1 MGLKSYFKGRSG
13 RVFWVNVLLM
23 FVLLAGFPVLG
34 LVLLGDY
41 THHGEKIEVIDVV
54 GQNVYEAEMALG
66 SLGLEAVVADSTF
79 QRDMPAGVVIRQ
91 VPKAGNEIKSGRIVY
106 LTKNLDHEPL
116 VVLPDLLGNCS
127 RREAE
132 AQLKSLGFKLTEDE
146 VVEDEPKGLVVGIKQ
161 NGRKLTAEQRISKGL
176 PLTLCV
182 GAGYDDDTIY
192 VGSSAALDSVVNISV
207 DADF

>member
-13 RVFWVNVLLM
+13 MMFWINVLLM
-23 FVLLAGFPVLG
+23 FVLLVGFPVLG
-34 LVLLGDY
+34 LQFLGSY
-41 THHGEKIEVIDVV
+41 THHGEKVEVIDVV

-66 SLGLEAVVADSTF
+66 SLGLEVVVADSIY
-79 QRDMPAGVVIRQ
+79 QRDMPAGVIVRQ

-116 VVLPDLLGNCS
+116 VTLPDLVGNCS

-132 AQLKSLGFKLTEDE
+132 AQLRSLGFKLTEDE
-146 VVEDEPKGLVVGIKQ
+146 EVEDEPKDLVVGIKQ
-161 NGRKLTAEQRISKGL
+161 NGRRLTAEQRISKGL

-192 VGSSAALDSVVNISV
+192 VDNSVALDSIVDI

>member
-1 MGLKSYFKGRSG
+1 MM
-13 RVFWVNVLLM
+13 FWINVLLM
-23 FVLLAGFPVLG
+23 FVLLVGFPVLG
-34 LVLLGDY
+34 LQFLGSY
-41 THHGEKIEVIDVV
+41 THHGEKVEVIDVV
-54 GQNVYEAEMALG
+54 GQNVYEAEMALS
-66 SLGLEAVVADSTF
+66 SLGLEAVVADSTY
-79 QRDMPAGVVIRQ
+79 QRDMPAGVIVRQ

-116 VVLPDLLGNCS
+116 VVLPDLVGNCS

-132 AQLKSLGFKLTEDE
+132 AQLRSLGFKLTEDE
-146 VVEDEPKGLVVGIKQ
+146 EVEDEPKDLVVGIKQ
-161 NGRKLTAEQRISKGL
+161 NGRRLTAEQRISKGL

-192 VGSSAALDSVVNISV
+192 VDNSVALDSIVDI

>member
-1 MGLKSYFKGRSG
+1 M
-13 RVFWVNVLLM
+13 FWINVLLM
-23 FVLLAGFPVLG
+23 FVLLVGFPVLG
-34 LVLLGDY
+34 LQFLGSY
-41 THHGEKIEVIDVV
+41 THHGEKVEVIDVV
-54 GQNVYEAEMALG
+54 GQNVYEAEMALS
-66 SLGLEAVVADSTF
+66 SLGLEAVVADSTYL
-79 QRDMPAGVVIRQ
+79 RDMPAGVIVRQ

-116 VVLPDLLGNCS
+116 VVLPDLVGNCS

-132 AQLKSLGFKLTEDE
+132 AQLRSLGFKLTEDE
-146 VVEDEPKGLVVGIKQ
+146 EVEDEPKDLVVGIKQ
-161 NGRKLTAEQRISKGL
+161 NGRRLTAEQRISKGL

-192 VGSSAALDSVVNISV
+192 VDNSVALDSIVDI

>member
-1 MGLKSYFKGRSG
+1 M
-13 RVFWVNVLLM
+13 FWINVLLM
-23 FVLLAGFPVLG
+23 FVLLVGFPVLG
-34 LVLLGDY
+34 LQFLGSY
-41 THHGEKIEVIDVV
+41 THHGEKVEVIDVV
-54 GQNVYEAEMALG
+54 GQNVYEAEIALS
-66 SLGLEAVVADSTF
+66 SLGLETVVADSTY
-79 QRDMPAGVVIRQ
+79 QRDMPAGVIVRQ

-116 VVLPDLLGNCS
+116 VVLPDLVGNCS

-132 AQLKSLGFKLTEDE
+132 AQLRSLGFRLTEDE
-146 VVEDEPKGLVVGIKQ
+146 EVEDEPKGLVVGIKQ
-161 NGRKLTAEQRISKGL
+161 NGRRLTAEQRISKGL

-192 VGSSAALDSVVNISV
+192 VDNSVALDSIVDI

>member
-1 MGLKSYFKGRSG
+1 MM
-13 RVFWVNVLLM
+13 FWINVLLM
-23 FVLLAGFPVLG
+23 FVLLVGFPVLG
-34 LVLLGDY
+34 LQFLGSY
-41 THHGEKIEVIDVV
+41 THHGEKVEVIDVV
-54 GQNVYEAEMALG
+54 GQNVYEAEIALS
-66 SLGLEAVVADSTF
+66 SLGLETVVADSTY
-79 QRDMPAGVVIRQ
+79 QRNMPAGVIVRQ

-116 VVLPDLLGNCS
+116 VVLPDLVGNCS

-132 AQLKSLGFKLTEDE
+132 AQLRSLGFRLTEDE
-146 VVEDEPKGLVVGIKQ
+146 EVEDEPKGLVVGIKQ
-161 NGRKLTAEQRISKGL
+161 NGRRLTAEQRISKGL

-192 VGSSAALDSVVNISV
+192 VDNSVALDSIVDI

>member
-1 MGLKSYFKGRSG
+1 MM
-13 RVFWVNVLLM
+13 FWINVLLM
-23 FVLLAGFPVLG
+23 FVLLVGFPVLG
-34 LVLLGDY
+34 LQFLGSY
-41 THHGEKIEVIDVV
+41 THHGEKVEVIDVV
-54 GQNVYEAEMALG
+54 GQNVYEAEIALS
-66 SLGLEAVVADSTF
+66 SLGLETVVADSTY
-79 QRDMPAGVVIRQ
+79 QRDMPAGVIIRQ

-116 VVLPDLLGNCS
+116 VVLPDLVGNCS

-132 AQLKSLGFKLTEDE
+132 AQLRSLGFRLTEDE
-146 VVEDEPKGLVVGIKQ
+146 EVEDEPKGLVVGIKQ
-161 NGRKLTAEQRISKGL
+161 NGRRLTAEQRISKGL

-192 VGSSAALDSVVNISV
+192 VDNSVALDSIVDI

>member
-1 MGLKSYFKGRSG
+1 MM
-13 RVFWVNVLLM
+13 FWINVLLM
-23 FVLLAGFPVLG
+23 FVLLVGFPVLG
-34 LVLLGDY
+34 LQFLGSY
-41 THHGEKIEVIDVV
+41 THHGEKVEVIDVV
-54 GQNVYEAEMALG
+54 GQNVYEAEMALS
-66 SLGLEAVVADSTF
+66 SLGLEAVVADSTY
-79 QRDMPAGVVIRQ
+79 QRNMPAGVIVRQ

-116 VVLPDLLGNCS
+116 VVLPDLVGNCS

-132 AQLKSLGFKLTEDE
+132 AQLRSLGFRLTEDE
-146 VVEDEPKGLVVGIKQ
+146 EVEDEPKGLVVGIKQ
-161 NGRKLTAEQRISKGL
+161 NGRRLTAEQRISKGL

-192 VGSSAALDSVVNISV
+192 VDNSVALDSIVDI